1 MGEQLKAKRRQR
13 QMGGSPKGTGVEQD
27 DTCLP
32 LHEIAPDA
40 EQATDL
46 LLREASLR
54 EQGNRRQAL
63 DSDGTQRTP
72 TTLGSCLIFEKPK
85 STVNLSVYA
94 MSTSRKA
101 SLVSPAR
108 TSEEADGAEL
118 REACGKAGDLGHA
131 ARGRSVYAGKENIL
145 DTAGSAKR
153 KASEDFVDG
162 NARKY
167 GPSTG
172 QHVEECPSEG
182 AFAPCQA
189 H

>member
-1 MGEQLKAKRRQR
+1 
-13 QMGGSPKGTGVEQD
+13 
-27 DTCLP
+27 
-32 LHEIAPDA
+32 
-40 EQATDL
+40 
-46 LLREASLR
+46 
-54 EQGNRRQAL
+54 
-63 DSDGTQRTP
+63 
-72 TTLGSCLIFEKPK
+72 
-85 STVNLSVYA
+85 
-94 MSTSRKA
+94 MSTSHKA

-145 DTAGSAKR
+145 DTAGSPKR